1 MDDRQ
6 IVKGLIEELENYVFN
21 YDNEEE
27 IENAISEAETDWNY
41 RGIPEDLIEKAIEE
55 FKTEY
60 EIDE

>member
-6 IVKGLIEELENYVFN
+6 IIKGLVEELENYVFN
-21 YDNEEE
+21 YDDEEE
-27 IENAISEAETDWNY
+27 IENAIIEAETDWNY
-41 RGIPEDLIEKAIEE
+41 RGIPEDLIEKAIEK